1 MDPTNKTKK
10 LYVLKNK
17 VLKVTKVIDQIHL
30 MYKEEQCPLHTDINL
45 H

>member
-10 LYVLKNK
+10 LHVLKNK

-30 MYKEEQCPLHTDINL
+30 MYKEQCPLHTDINL